1 MAFDD
6 RQLAAL
12 LQTTRDFA
20 RDMLEQTGALI
31 PFGGQV
37 KPDGEFEFF
46 VLAQPGEQLTRED
59 AYRQIETALAER
71 AGRGDILAGVI
82 ALDMVVPE
90 AIATPLRDAI
100 GILIETPDF
109 ARFFHATFKL
119 TPAGAQGAKGSVD
132 YGEIVPLDAKPGI
145 FAKLH

>member
-82 ALDMVVPE
+82 AP
-90 AIATPLRDAI
+90 PLRLVPIDVRLDLSRPRTE
-100 GILIETPDF
+100 G
-109 ARFFHATFKL
+109 
-119 TPAGAQGAKGSVD
+119 AG
-132 YGEIVPLDAKPGI
+132 VPGQLRDLAGLGVQRVPVLRERGPELRRACCGQRLSAPPI
-145 FAKLH
+145 SRTG